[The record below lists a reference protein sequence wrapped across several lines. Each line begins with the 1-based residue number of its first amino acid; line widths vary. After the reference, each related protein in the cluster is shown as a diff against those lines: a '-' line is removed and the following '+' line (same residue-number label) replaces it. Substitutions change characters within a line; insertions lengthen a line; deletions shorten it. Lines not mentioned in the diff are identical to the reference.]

1 MPAYYLYRD
10 DTGHREPFE
19 ARNDDD
25 AEAVTRQMLREGD
38 WGQASSTKTFRVE
51 ASFARLRGDEPD
63 ESTGW
68 TVRHTFEPA
77 EPPCRVSPDVT
88 DDEHDWQTEYGVVGG
103 LPENP
108 GVFQSGHGQVR
119 CVYACTKCGAGKVT
133 DLGDTDPVN
142 GENIATTEYRPP
154 GTYKTA
160 RPVYWS
166 VVRGEA
172 RPGRAAR
179 AAIVAAVEP
188 GPAGV
193 DVPADVLGW
202 AAGHG
207 LDADTEPD
215 VYLLVATEDEA
226 GEITGE
232 IAYRK
237 GTVTYAEDQAIRG
250 ALIQE
255 ARDGG

>member
-1 MPAYYLYRD
+1 MPAYLYRD
-10 DTGHREPFE
+10 DGGTREPFT

-38 WGQASSTKTFRVE
+38 WGQGQSTKTFRVE
-51 ASFARLRGDEPD
+51 ANFVRLRRGEPD

-77 EPPCRVSPDVT
+77 EPPCRISPDVT

-103 LPENP
+103 LAENP
-108 GVFQSGHGQVR
+108 GVFQSGWGQVSTIW
-119 CVYACTKCGAGKVT
+119 ACAKCGAGKTV

-142 GENIATTEYRPP
+142 GENIATTEYRPA
-154 GTYKTA
+154 GYYKTA
-160 RPVYWS
+160 RGVYWS
-166 VVRGEA
+166 VVEG
-172 RPGRAAR
+172 GWGG
-179 AAIVAAVEP
+179 VSAVEP

-193 DVPADVLGW
+193 DVPAAILEW

-207 LDADTEPD
+207 LDADAEPN

-226 GEITGE
+226 GEIPGE
-232 IAYRK
+232 IAYCR
-237 GTVTYAEDQAIRG
+237 GFVTYAEDQAIR
-250 ALIQE
+250 AQLAAE
-255 ARDGG
+255 ATS